1 MVICGVQLQI
11 KRWGVGGTLLVA
23 NKGTSPLILATQSM
37 ILSPQGTT
45 PLQDLDTALP
55 QDTAIQDTL
64 PLLNIAL
71 LVVVPQDTVHLNAAL
86 QDALQGMFPLQVTSP
101 RVGANQ
107 SFWSREK
114 PYMQLAI
121 RCSIGAKY
129 VKFSALARTHLISTL
144 WVRSMQKC

>member
-1 MVICGVQLQI
+1 VVCGVQLQI
-11 KRWGVGGTLLVA
+11 KRLGVGGTLLVA

-64 PLLNIAL
+64 PLLSIAL
-71 LVVVPQDTVHLNAAL
+71 LDVVPQDTVCLNAAL

-101 RVGANQ
+101 
-107 SFWSREK
+107 
-114 PYMQLAI
+114 
-121 RCSIGAKY
+121 
-129 VKFSALARTHLISTL
+129 
-144 WVRSMQKC
+144 